1 MTRLAAAQLMTVVTL
16 TGVDEQTRLFDVIE
30 LSERFPFVEWGVL
43 YSPNRAGKE
52 GRYPGV
58 DNAFHILREL
68 REHGVSTAV
77 HLCGGGVIGALDGR
91 DANALALAELGGR
104 VQLNFNQARKA
115 LDLDT
120 VDAFA
125 NRLGKPVIT
134 QHNKANET
142 VHLHLTSP
150 FHQVL
155 FDASGGRGT
164 RPDHWPAVLPGIRC
178 GFAGGLGPENVA
190 SEIDRI
196 ADASH
201 GYPFWIDMESSLRDR
216 EDRFDLGV
224 CEEVLTAVEHWRTR

>member
-1 MTRLAAAQLMTVVTL
+1 MSLLAAAQLMTVVTL
-16 TGVDEQTRLFDVIE
+16 TGVDEHTPLDAVVD

-52 GRYPGV
+52 GRYPAV
-58 DNAFHILREL
+58 ENALRILQEL

-77 HLCGGGVIGALDGR
+77 HLCGGGVIGALGGR
-91 DANALALAELGGR
+91 DANALALADLAGR

-115 LDLDT
+115 LDLGT

-142 VHLHLTSP
+142 VHFHLTSP

-164 RPDHWPAVLPGIRC
+164 RPDQWPAVLPGIRC

-190 SEIDRI
+190 NEIDRI

-216 EDRFDLGV
+216 EDRFDLGI

>member
-16 TGVDEQTRLFDVIE
+16 TGVDDQTSLSDVIE

-52 GRYPGV
+52 GRYPAV
-58 DNAFHILREL
+58 ENALHILQEL
-68 REHGVSTAV
+68 RENGVSTAV

-91 DANALALAELGGR
+91 DATALELAERAGR

-115 LDLDT
+115 LDLSSI
-120 VDAFA
+120 DAFA

-134 QHNKANET
+134 QHNPANET

-164 RPDHWPAVLPGIRC
+164 RPQQWPSMLPGIRC
-178 GFAGGLGPENVA
+178 GFAGGLAPENVA
-190 SEIDRI
+190 DELERI
-196 ADASH
+196 AEASH

-216 EDRFDLGV
+216 QDRFDLGV
-224 CEEVLTAVEHWRTR
+224 CEDVLAAVEHWRDR